1 MVAVMRIDL
10 KKKILAVAILPVLLL
25 GMVLI
30 FITLT
35 QVKSSLVNEV
45 KDSLKG
51 TAAATLAAYDQNSG
65 EYLMTDNGDVWK
77 GGYNISKSE
86 NLVDNIKEKSG
97 MDVTFFYGSER
108 IMTSAK
114 DSNGERIL
122 GSPAGDIIVE
132 KVLRGGEE
140 FFSKAVSLDGIINYG
155 YYIPVYQK
163 GDGGN
168 PIGMIFVGT
177 NKEIKDAAINSI
189 MWIVIIA
196 VVAVMAVCVFV
207 AVVISVSI
215 TKSLQKAIGA
225 VQSVAKGEL
234 GVHIDKKL
242 IDRKDEIGDLSKAI
256 ATLQED
262 LQNIISRI
270 ADSTENLT
278 LAADGLGVTAKDTN
292 TTMKQVENAV
302 NAITENVSEQARN
315 TQSTSEN
322 IMVMGEQISETTKE
336 VDVLNH
342 NADIMRRSSEQAAIT
357 IQQLRQINDEVEKSI
372 ETITM
377 QTNLTN
383 ESAQKIQAATEIITS
398 IAEETNLLS
407 LNASIEAARAGESGR
422 GFAVVA
428 SQIQKLAEQSNES
441 SRTIEEITNTLINNS
456 DVAVDTM
463 CRVQEII
470 DNQSRNMQDTER
482 IVSEVMNGIS
492 TSLKSIEQIET
503 TTFQL
508 EDSRNKIVR
517 TVEDLSDIAKQ
528 NVSSTQQTCAQTVEV
543 ADTFERIEDSA
554 LKLKQIADELSDTM
568 KHFQL

>member
-1 MVAVMRIDL
+1 MRIDL

-30 FITLT
+30 VITLT

-45 KDSLKG
+45 KDSIKG

-196 VVAVMAVCVFV
+196 IVAVMAVCVFV

-270 ADSTENLT
+270 ADSTEKLT
-278 LAADGLGVTAKDTN
+278 LAANGLGVTAKDTN

-302 NAITENVSEQARN
+302 NTITENVSEQARN

-322 IMVMGEQISETTKE
+322 IMVMGEQISETSKE
-336 VDVLNH
+336 VDVLNQ

-528 NVSSTQQTCAQTVEV
+528 NVSSTQQTCAQTEEV
-543 ADTFERIEDSA
+543 AGTFERIEDSA
-554 LKLKQIADELSDTM
+554 LNLKRIADELSDTM

>member
-1 MVAVMRIDL
+1 MRIDL

-336 VDVLNH
+336 VDVLNQ